1 MGAMYIQ
8 SVPSLVLYLDFNNKS
23 YNYIFFYLTSFS
35 LTWFGVANPG
45 MILGGVIK
53 RWVGLRAGD
62 IKLRRCVTRANENQS
77 PARKPPPERCV

>member
-45 MILGGVIK
+45 IL
-53 RWVGLRAGD
+53 
-62 IKLRRCVTRANENQS
+62 
-77 PARKPPPERCV
+77 

>member
-1 MGAMYIQ
+1 MFTDDEL
-8 SVPSLVLYLDFNNKS
+8 SSL
-23 YNYIFFYLTSFS
+23 
-35 LTWFGVANPG
+35 GVANPG

-77 PARKPPPERCV
+77 PARKGTTERCV